1 MEVEVCNLENKSNDI
16 NYNLCLVCQVCDKR
30 TIVKK
35 PKKSSLRKL
44 IEKLRDRSNEKI
56 ICQLRTGQLKGDSV
70 HSLSSKN
77 CFYHVKCYSDVTNVN
92 TQKRNAERAE
102 KRIAEVC
109 SKRKFIFVFRQCLI
123 ANYLPEIIII
133 ILKSS
138 FSTPHFPNTH
148 THTHTHTHTR
158 THTPHTGTHTHHTA
172 PHTRTHTG
180 TGELASLSKNRVKM

>member
-35 PKKSSLRKL
+35 PKESSLRKL

-56 ICQLRTGQLKGDSV
+56 ICQLRTEQLKNDSV

-77 CFYHVKCYSDVTNVN
+77 CFYHVKCYSDVMNVN
-92 TQKRNAERAE
+92 TLKRNAERAE

-109 SKRKFIFVFRQCLI
+109 SKRKFIFVFCQCLI

-138 FSTPHFPNTH
+138 FSTPHIPNTH
-148 THTHTHTHTR
+148 AYTYTRGRGTLRFFVRHRTTEYTHMYTHTES
-158 THTPHTGTHTHHTA
+158 G
-172 PHTRTHTG
+172 
-180 TGELASLSKNRVKM
+180 SLIHCQGGGGGGL